1 MHYKKNCA
9 GAENPTNMELLHS
22 RVFYFCRTCGSGF
35 SALPNAAQAHKVQEK
50 WRRRTHIFSVSSGN
64 VAQASVHSQ
73 MLRRR
78 RESNKDGAF
87 TLICFPFLQ
96 DTWPWLLCTLKCCAG
111 AESLTKMALS
121 QSHASYFFRSRGPG
135 FCELLFLQDT
145 WPCTIKNRAGAES
158 LTKMAVSHSR
168 VFYFCRS
175 RGPGFCALP
184 NAAQAQRISQNS
196 LGQSV
201 QRVHLPQLDPC
212 CRDDTMPDLEKLAPL
227 LYAEFT
233 MI

>member
-1 MHYKKNCA
+1 MLLISAGHVALATVHY
-9 GAENPTNMELLHS
+9 
-22 RVFYFCRTCGSGF
+22 
-35 SALPNAAQAHKVQEK
+35 
-50 WRRRTHIFSVSSGN
+50 
-64 VAQASVHSQ
+64 Q

-78 RESNKDGAF
+78 RESNKDGTF
-87 TLICFPFLQ
+87 TLTCFLLLQ
-96 DTWPWLLCTLKCCAG
+96 DTWPRLLYTLKCCAG

-121 QSHASYFFRSRGPG
+121 HSRASYF
-135 FCELLFLQDT
+135 
-145 WPCTIKNRAGAES
+145 
-158 LTKMAVSHSR
+158 
-168 VFYFCRS
+168 CRT

-184 NAAQAQRISQNS
+184 NAAPTQRVGQNS